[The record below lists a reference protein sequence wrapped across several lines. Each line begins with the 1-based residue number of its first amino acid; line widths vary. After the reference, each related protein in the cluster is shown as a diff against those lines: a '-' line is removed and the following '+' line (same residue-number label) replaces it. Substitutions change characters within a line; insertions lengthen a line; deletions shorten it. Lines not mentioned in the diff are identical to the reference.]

1 MSINKVIKFFY
12 KEIDFKTWLNVIFN
26 FIFNFSIIISEVLFL
41 STFFILLNGK
51 TKSEY
56 INDLFQKFEFYFAS
70 KIDTTSFTE
79 LYLIILIF
87 FLVLKNILILANNFH
102 YNTFVFGLSVKKSSK
117 ILTTYINKSYEEFS
131 KKDISIYIKQ
141 LVRDVEIVF
150 VGIFGLIITFTSEL
164 IYVLILIF
172 ISNLVSFDPS
182 LEIYLIILLMI
193 SILYALYVLAKKYGD
208 LRGSTETAV
217 FKTIND
223 TLRIFKE
230 IKIVNSVNQFVKKYN
245 IFLTTFFKTRTISN
259 TINLTPNLC
268 LNFFNSFLLYSF

>member
-1 MSINKVIKFFY
+1 MKKKIIFFAPNIEDGGIEKNIIILGNYFTSQNKEVEIIHSNISENIKKKLSKKILLTKSNINLNIPFFNKRINNSIKSFIYMLFKLNPKKFDKILSFQDHPFAIIASVVKKKMSINKVIKFFY

-56 INDLFQKFEFYFAS
+56 INVLFQKFEFYFAS

-102 YNTFVFGLSVKKSSK
+102 YNTFIFGLSVKKSSK

-150 VGIFGLIITFTSEL
+150 VGIFGLITNM
-164 IYVLILIF
+164 V
-172 ISNLVSFDPS
+172 P
-182 LEIYLIILLMI
+182 
-193 SILYALYVLAKKYGD
+193 
-208 LRGSTETAV
+208 
-217 FKTIND
+217 
-223 TLRIFKE
+223 
-230 IKIVNSVNQFVKKYN
+230 
-245 IFLTTFFKTRTISN
+245 
-259 TINLTPNLC
+259 
-268 LNFFNSFLLYSF
+268 